1 MVPLL
6 AMSSLLDKRL
16 LVVIGKG
23 GVGKSTV
30 SAALALAASR
40 RGKRVLVCEVNTKER
55 VSALL
60 EARPAGA
67 QIARLEENIDAVD
80 VEPEAAMREY
90 ALGILK
96 FRSIYA
102 AVFENRLVRYFLRA
116 IPSLAE
122 TVLLGKILFHVKE
135 RLPDGRP
142 RYDLVII
149 DSPATGHGL
158 SLLRL
163 PQVLLATVPPGPMA
177 NEARWMQA
185 MLVDALQTAAV
196 LVSLPEELPVN
207 ETIELQ
213 RALRDLIGMRCAALV
228 LNGTVERRLSPE
240 ERERLREAP
249 PALAPLAHAVLLREG
264 SAELSER
271 YAQKLAVDIELPQ
284 IRVPFLFTRRL
295 GRSEI
300 ERISL
305 ILEAA

>member
-149 DSPATGHGL
+149 DSPATRHRL

-163 PQVLLATVPPGPMA
+163 PQVLLSPVPPRPI
-177 NEARWMQA
+177 
-185 MLVDALQTAAV
+185 T
-196 LVSLPEELPVN
+196 
-207 ETIELQ
+207 
-213 RALRDLIGMRCAALV
+213 
-228 LNGTVERRLSPE
+228 
-240 ERERLREAP
+240 
-249 PALAPLAHAVLLREG
+249 
-264 SAELSER
+264 
-271 YAQKLAVDIELPQ
+271 
-284 IRVPFLFTRRL
+284 
-295 GRSEI
+295 
-300 ERISL
+300 
-305 ILEAA
+305 

>member
-1 MVPLL
+1 
-6 AMSSLLDKRL
+6 MSSLLDKRL

-30 SAALALAASR
+30 SAALALAAAR
-40 RGKRVLVCEVNTKER
+40 AGKRVLVCEVNTKER

-60 EARPAGA
+60 EARPVGSR
-67 QIARLEENIDAVD
+67 IGRLEEKIDAVD
-80 VEPEAAMREY
+80 VEPEEAMREY
-90 ALGILK
+90 ALMILK

-158 SLLRL
+158 TLLRL

-177 NEARWMQA
+177 EEARWMQST
-185 MLVDALQTAAV
+185 LTHPTDSAAV

-207 ETIELQ
+207 ETVELS
-213 RALRDLIGMRCAALV
+213 RALRDLVGMPRAALV
-228 LNGTVERRLSPE
+228 LNGCVEPRLSPK
-240 ERERLREAP
+240 ERERLRAAP
-249 PALAPLAHAVLLREG
+249 PALAPLARAVMLREG
-264 SAELSER
+264 KAELSER
-271 YAQKLAVDIELPQ
+271 YAQRLAMEAELPLV
-284 IRVPFLFTRRL
+284 RVPFLFTRRL
-295 GRSEI
+295 GRLEV
-300 ERISL
+300 ERISR